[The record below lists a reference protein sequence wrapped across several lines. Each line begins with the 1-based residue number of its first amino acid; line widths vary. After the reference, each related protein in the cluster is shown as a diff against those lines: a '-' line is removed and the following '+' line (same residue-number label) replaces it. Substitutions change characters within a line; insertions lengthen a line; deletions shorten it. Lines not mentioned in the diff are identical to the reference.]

1 MIENILK
8 IIDFLDK
15 ATIVI
20 TSITMLAV
28 VYTWYSNRKQLD
40 RIQIYFIDEN
50 HHELLLENISIV
62 RKHITRSE
70 VLGILGVIQTNSKE
84 RYNIDYLSSTA
95 FFNDLYAIQ
104 KGTLNKLF
112 ITISAKE
119 LEQFTILQ
127 STQS

>member
-1 MIENILK
+1 MIDTILK

-28 VYTWYSNRKQLD
+28 VYTWYNNRKQLD

-50 HHELLLENISIV
+50 HQKLLLENISIV

-95 FFNDLYAIQ
+95 FFDDLYAIQ
-104 KGTLNKLF
+104 KGDLSELF
-112 ITISAKE
+112 INITTEE
-119 LEQFTILQ
+119 LTQFTLTKSSDI
-127 STQS
+127 

>member
-1 MIENILK
+1 MMEIILK

-28 VYTWYSNRKQLD
+28 VYTWYTNRKQLD
-40 RIQIYFIDEN
+40 RIQLYFIDEN
-50 HHELLLENISIV
+50 HHEFLLENISIV

-84 RYNIDYLSSTA
+84 RYNIDYLSSKA
-95 FFNDLYAIQ
+95 FFDDLYAIQ
-104 KGTLNKLF
+104 KGELNNLF
-112 ITISAKE
+112 ISITAEE
-119 LEQFTILQ
+119 LTQFTLPK
-127 STQS
+127 SNLL